1 VGAPSLE
8 VPKARW
14 DGTWAAWA
22 GGGQTAHGTGWDGW
36 ALRSLPTHPIL
47 LLHDPMKE
55 QVVRMSPSKNKSQK
69 DLACVAKYFGKK
81 TCLACPRSPAFEQDA
96 SLLTDMSMG

>member
-1 VGAPSLE
+1 
-8 VPKARW
+8 
-14 DGTWAAWA
+14 
-22 GGGQTAHGTGWDGW
+22 
-36 ALRSLPTHPIL
+36 
-47 LLHDPMKE
+47 MKE

-96 SLLTDMSMG
+96 SLLTDMSRGERWRESLPGLALSERLVSADGCVF